1 MEEDESLWKSS
12 MIIIGR
18 KDKVDFLELGLYDI
32 DAKIDTGAYT
42 SAIHCHDIVE
52 VDEAGASKVRFRLL
66 DPPRPS
72 YNNKEFTHSIYAKRE
87 IKNSFG
93 QVEERYII
101 KTKLLLF
108 DELFD
113 IELSLTDRSRMVY
126 PVLLGRKLLFNHF
139 IVDVTQ
145 TDLSYNQKLRGMEK

>member
-1 MEEDESLWKSS
+1 MEDQLSLKSS

-18 KDKVDFLELGLYDI
+18 KDKADFPELGLYDI
-32 DAKIDTGAYT
+32 DAKVDTGAYT
-42 SAIHCHDIVE
+42 SAIHCHDIMK
-52 VDEAGASKVRFRLL
+52 VDEVGSRKVRFRLL
-66 DPPRPS
+66 DPSRPS
-72 YNNKEFTHSIYAKRE
+72 YNNMELIHSIYAKRE

>member
-1 MEEDESLWKSS
+1 

-18 KDKVDFLELGLYDI
+18 KDKVDFPELGLYDI

-42 SAIHCHDIVE
+42 SSIHCHDIRVMDE
-52 VDEAGASKVRFRLL
+52 VGISKVRFRLL
-66 DPPRPS
+66 DPSRPT

-101 KTKLLLF
+101 KTKILLF

-113 IELSLTDRSRMVY
+113 TELSLTDRSRMVY

-139 IVDVTQ
+139 VVDVMQ
-145 TDLSYNQKLRGMEK
+145 TDLSYNQKLRRMEK

>member
-1 MEEDESLWKSS
+1 MEDQLLLKSS

-18 KDKVDFLELGLYDI
+18 KDKADFPELGLYDI
-32 DAKIDTGAYT
+32 DAKVDTGAYT
-42 SAIHCHDIVE
+42 SSIHCHDIME
-52 VDEAGASKVRFRLL
+52 VDEVGVSKVRFRLL
-66 DPPRPS
+66 DPSRPS
-72 YNNKEFTHSIYAKRE
+72 YNNMELIHSIYAKRE

-101 KTKLLLF
+101 KTKVLLF
-108 DELFD
+108 GELFD

-139 IVDVTQ
+139 IVDVRQ
-145 TDLSYNQKLRGMEK
+145 TDLSYNQKLRRMKK